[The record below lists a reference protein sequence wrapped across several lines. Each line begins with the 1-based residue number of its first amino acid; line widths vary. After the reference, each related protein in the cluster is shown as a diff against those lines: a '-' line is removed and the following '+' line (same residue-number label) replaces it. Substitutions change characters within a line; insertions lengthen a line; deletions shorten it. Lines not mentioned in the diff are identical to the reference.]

1 MSTLKEKLLQ
11 VADDL
16 EKEAFNYPKM
26 RTMDVVNLVLRKLAN
41 KSNDEQIT
49 DDYAIEFYC
58 WMVKVEEG
66 TIINKEYANQ
76 LLTAFKKEKGL

>member
-1 MSTLKEKLLQ
+1 MSTLKEKFINLFQHPTEEYL
-11 VADDL
+11 DHL
-16 EKEAFNYPKM
+16 EAEQC
-26 RTMDVVNLVLRKLAN
+26 
-41 KSNDEQIT
+41 EQIT

>member
-26 RTMDVVNLVLRKLAN
+26 RTMDVVNLVLRELAN
-41 KSNDEQIT
+41 KSNDEKIA

-58 WMVKVEEG
+58 WMIKVEEG
-66 TIINKEYANQ
+66 TIINKEYALQ

>member
-1 MSTLKEKLLQ
+1 MTLKEKFEMEIKNKGNSEILL
-11 VADDL
+11 
-16 EKEAFNYPKM
+16 KYKC
-26 RTMDVVNLVLRKLAN
+26 
-41 KSNDEQIT
+41 SQIA